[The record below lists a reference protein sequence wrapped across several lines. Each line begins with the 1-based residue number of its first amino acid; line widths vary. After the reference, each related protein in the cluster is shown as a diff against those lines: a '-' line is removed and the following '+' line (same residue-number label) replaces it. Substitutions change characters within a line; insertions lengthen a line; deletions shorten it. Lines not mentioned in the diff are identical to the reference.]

1 MGWIIFEFYWQFTK
15 YFDTKRQLIDKH
27 RREKIPGFY
36 YCYRIFRHLTL
47 NPLQPQQPYY
57 RSAIIN
63 PICIRKQIQ
72 FGLVASEMTANY
84 FTMGLR
90 RRRDAELNSQVCVPI
105 SVCGEFPTLI
115 RPPIVLSAWLPIE
128 FKLELLA
135 QLRFPANNLL
145 QGYELLP
152 RTVWMCYCI
161 LFPQNISIPF
171 NLAGILPL
179 KIYHWRAVKLNRH

>member
-1 MGWIIFEFYWQFTK
+1 
-15 YFDTKRQLIDKH
+15 
-27 RREKIPGFY
+27 
-36 YCYRIFRHLTL
+36 
-47 NPLQPQQPYY
+47 
-57 RSAIIN
+57 
-63 PICIRKQIQ
+63 
-72 FGLVASEMTANY
+72 MTANY

-161 LFPQNISIPF
+161 LSREFPQNISIPF

-179 KIYHWRAVKLNRH
+179 KIYH